1 MFLFYFI
8 LFFYSFSF
16 FFLFYFLIQNLE
28 LGLGWYYMWLW
39 HLWQSHNHVI
49 YRKTVGADELLH
61 LSIAIINFFQEKE
74 FHNEYCLDGSFSN
87 NDLFTCQLWA
97 ELNVW
102 WSTFQRF
109 SISIYSCPLNWIAL
123 IASHFCFL
131 IQFIRFYSL
140 WFFNVISWI
149 LLLKNNHFVFFTV
162 FLKSFHSSTFL
173 NAL

>member
-1 MFLFYFI
+1 MIQVLVMLMMLSKHLSFLTTSLRCFYEI
-8 LFFYSFSF
+8 LS
-16 FFLFYFLIQNLE
+16 
-28 LGLGWYYMWLW
+28 GL
-39 HLWQSHNHVI
+39 
-49 YRKTVGADELLH
+49 GADELLH